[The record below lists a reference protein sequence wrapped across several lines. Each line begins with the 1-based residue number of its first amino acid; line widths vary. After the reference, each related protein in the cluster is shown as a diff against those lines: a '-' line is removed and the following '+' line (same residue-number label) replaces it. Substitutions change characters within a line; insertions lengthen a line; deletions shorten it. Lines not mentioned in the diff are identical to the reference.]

1 MRHAHDRMNPHRSTR
16 IPSLDSTSRIVRM
29 AHATS
34 PFSRGGGACSTS
46 REGFTRRGPTT
57 PGAPRQRIGQS
68 PAERSVRHAHD
79 CMNPHR
85 STRIPSLD
93 STSRIVRMAHATS
106 PFSRGGGACS
116 TSREGFTRRG
126 PTTPGAP
133 RQRTGQSPAARS
145 VRHAHDRMNP
155 YRSTRIPP
163 LDSTSRIVRMA
174 HATCPFSRCC
184 GACSTRRGPTTPGAP
199 RQRTGQSPA
208 ARSVRHAHDRM
219 NPYRSTRIPP
229 LDSTSRIVRMAH
241 ATCPFRWGAPN

>member
-93 STSRIVRMAHATS
+93 STSRIVRMAHATF
-106 PFSRGGGACS
+106 PFSRCGGACS
-116 TSREGFTRRG
+116 TSREGSTWRG

-155 YRSTRIPP
+155 LSQHPDTTARFHIADRAHGARYVSVQP
-163 LDSTSRIVRMA
+163 LLRRMLHSA
-174 HATCPFSRCC
+174 WPDDPWSAQATHRAKP
-184 GACSTRRGPTTPGAP
+184 RGT
-199 RQRTGQSPA
+199 
-208 ARSVRHAHDRM
+208 
-219 NPYRSTRIPP
+219 
-229 LDSTSRIVRMAH
+229 
-241 ATCPFRWGAPN
+241 